1 MGKSRKR
8 VHYQRFTR
16 GKDLAN
22 YSKDDLGCILGTK
35 SEKFQEKQ
43 KEREKG
49 RKKGNEEEEE
59 IGSEE
64 KSHGLVTI
72 KGGNYQ
78 DYFEKKMAAPK
89 EKGLYKYTGDM
100 DLTGDNGGYDPV
112 KLFKSSVN
120 DDQQETTNDREN
132 FQDFNQEKR
141 KKKKSKKEK
150 DNSEEIP
157 ATIEDTT
164 EDAPKKKKKS
174 KQLEELSEAVDEEPP
189 KKRKKCK
196 TT

>member
-1 MGKSRKR
+1 MISVAFWEQNLKNFKKSKKSGKR
-8 VHYQRFTR
+8 
-16 GKDLAN
+16 
-22 YSKDDLGCILGTK
+22 
-35 SEKFQEKQ
+35 
-43 KEREKG
+43 G

-78 DYFEKKMAAPK
+78 DYFEKKMAALK

-120 DDQQETTNDREN
+120 DDQQEATNDEEN
-132 FQDFNQEKR
+132 FQDFIQEKR

-157 ATIEDTT
+157 ATIEDAT
-164 EDAPKKKKKS
+164 EDAPKKK
-174 KQLEELSEAVDEEPP
+174 
-189 KKRKKCK
+189 
-196 TT
+196 

>member
-1 MGKSRKR
+1 MG
-8 VHYQRFTR
+8 
-16 GKDLAN
+16 
-22 YSKDDLGCILGTK
+22 
-35 SEKFQEKQ
+35 
-43 KEREKG
+43 
-49 RKKGNEEEEE
+49 E

-78 DYFEKKMAAPK
+78 DYFEKKMAALK

-120 DDQQETTNDREN
+120 DDQQDTTNDREN

-150 DNSEEIP
+150 DKSKQREEIEQP
-157 ATIEDTT
+157 EQS
-164 EDAPKKKKKS
+164 EQVLKVEKKKKK
-174 KQLEELSEAVDEEPP
+174 KD
-189 KKRKKCK
+189 
-196 TT
+196 